1 MDQESPST
9 ADVSTMSPAPNL
21 NPLATRIS
29 AADFTMAVVGIGRV
43 GLPLALSFADRG
55 VTVVGVDRNPEH
67 VDTVNGGILP
77 FLEHGAEPL
86 LKETLDL
93 GTFRATTDSRTAVS
107 EADVVVLTVGTPLD
121 TNLRADTSQL
131 VSALQEIG
139 PGLQPGTLVIT
150 RSTISPGTTER
161 VVVPTLEKL
170 SGLKAGEDLFVA
182 FCPERIAEGKAVE
195 ELRELPEIIGGI
207 DEPSTEMAA
216 AVFNLLSE
224 SKLIHRTDPLSA
236 ELAKLFTN
244 VYRYVNFALANEYAL
259 IAEHYERD
267 AHHII
272 QILRDGYDRA
282 PIPMPGP
289 AGGPCLSKDGYFL
302 IEELTFPDFVLTAW
316 KLNDSVPAH
325 LVQRLRKAIKRTGVG
340 LEETKVAVLGRAFK
354 ADIDDDRLS
363 PAVRVVEL
371 LERLGANVAVHDPY
385 LSDLPL
391 DDALAGARGVILATN
406 HSMYYKL
413 DLSRL
418 AELVDPECVI
428 VDAWGVFDPKK
439 ADELGLELNTFGRG

>member
-1 MDQESPST
+1 MKSGSKT
-9 ADVSTMSPAPNL
+9 T
-21 NPLATRIS
+21 PLIDRIRS
-29 AADFTMAVVGIGRV
+29 SDFTMVVVGIGRV

-55 VTVVGVDRNPEH
+55 VHVLGVDRNPDH
-67 VDTVNGGILP
+67 VEKVNSGILP

-93 GTFRATTDSRTAVS
+93 GTFEATTDSEAAVAQ
-107 EADVVVLTVGTPLD
+107 ADVVVLTVGTPLNTD
-121 TNLRADTSQL
+121 LRADTSQL
-131 VSALQEIG
+131 VSALTEIG
-139 PGLQPGTLVIT
+139 GALRPGTLVIT

-161 VVVPTLEKL
+161 VVVPKLEEL
-170 SGLKAGEDLFVA
+170 SGLKTGHDLFMA
-182 FCPERIAEGKAVE
+182 FCPERIAEGRAVE
-195 ELRELPEIIGGI
+195 ELRELPEIIGGV
-207 DEPSTEMAA
+207 DEASADLAE
-216 AVFNLLSE
+216 AVFRLLSPD
-224 SKLIHRTDPLSA
+224 KLINRTDPLSA

-267 AHHII
+267 AHEII
-272 QILRDGYDRA
+272 RILRDGYARA

-302 IEELTFPDFVLTAW
+302 IEELTFPDFVMTAW

-325 LVQRLRKAIKRTGVG
+325 LVQRLRVGMKANGVSM
-340 LEETKVAVLGRAFK
+340 ESTKITVLGKAFK

-363 PAVRVVEL
+363 PSLRVIEM
-371 LERLGANVAVHDPY
+371 LERLGANVVVHDPY
-385 LSDLPL
+385 LSDIQL
-391 DDALAGARGVILATN
+391 DEALSGAHGVVLATN

-418 AELVDPECVI
+418 AELVHEDCVI
-428 VDAWGVFDPKK
+428 VDAWGVFDSKTA
-439 ADELGLELNTFGRG
+439 ADLGLELNTFGRG

>member
-1 MDQESPST
+1 MTDRS
-9 ADVSTMSPAPNL
+9 DVKL
-21 NPLATRIS
+21 LVRRIQD
-29 AADFTMAVVGIGRV
+29 ADFNMAVVGIGRV
-43 GLPLALSFADRG
+43 GLPLGLSFADRG
-55 VTVVGVDRNPEH
+55 VHVVGVDRNSEH
-67 VDTVNGGILP
+67 VDTVNSGVLP

-93 GTFRATTDSRTAVS
+93 GRFRATTDSSDSVS
-107 EADVVVLTVGTPLD
+107 RADVVILTVGTPLD

-131 VSALQEIG
+131 VSALAEIG
-139 PGLQPGTLVIT
+139 PSLQPGTLVIT

-161 VVVPTLEKL
+161 VVVPKLEEL
-170 SGLKAGEDLFVA
+170 SGLVAGQDLYIA

-195 ELRELPEIIGGI
+195 ELRSLPEIVGGV
-207 DEPSTEMAA
+207 DGPSTELAA
-216 AVFNLLSE
+216 AVFSLLSE
-224 SKLIHRTDPLSA
+224 KKVIHRTDPLSA

-259 IAEHYERD
+259 IAEHYEKD

-272 QILRDGYDRA
+272 RILRDGYDRA

-325 LVQRLRKAIKRTGVG
+325 LVQRLRKAIKLTEVKM
-340 LEETKVAVLGRAFK
+340 EDTKIAVLGRAFK

-363 PAVRVVEL
+363 PAVRVIEL
-371 LERLGANVAVHDPY
+371 LERLGADVVVHDPY
-385 LSDLPL
+385 LSDLQL
-391 DDALAGARGVILATN
+391 DDVLKGAHGVVLATN

-418 AELVDPECVI
+418 AELVDPQCVI
-428 VDAWGVFDPKK
+428 VDAWGVFDTETAK
-439 ADELGLELNTFGRG
+439 ELGIELNTFGRG

>member
-1 MDQESPST
+1 MPSEFV
-9 ADVSTMSPAPNL
+9 D
-21 NPLATRIS
+21 RIR
-29 AADFTMAVVGIGRV
+29 ARDFTMAVIGIGRV
-43 GLPLALSFADRG
+43 GLPLALSFADTG
-55 VTVVGVDRNPEH
+55 VNVLGVDRNPQH
-67 VDTVNGGILP
+67 VETVNDGILP

-93 GTFRATTDSRTAVS
+93 GTFRATTDSQMAVAA
-107 EADVVVLTVGTPLD
+107 ADVVVLTVGTPLD

-131 VSALQEIG
+131 ISALDGIG
-139 PGLQPGTLVIT
+139 GALKPGALVIT

-161 VVVPTLEKL
+161 VVIPKLAEL
-170 SGLKAGEDLFVA
+170 SGLTVGDDLFIA

-207 DEPSTEMAA
+207 DEASTELAA
-216 AVFNLLSE
+216 ALFGLLGDD
-224 SKLIHRTDPLSA
+224 KKIHRTDPLSA

-259 IAEHYERD
+259 ISEHYERD
-267 AHHII
+267 AHAII
-272 QILRDGYDRA
+272 RMLRDGYARA
-282 PIPMPGP
+282 PIPLPGP

-325 LVQRLRKAIKRTGVG
+325 LVHRLKTAIQRGGVSMEG
-340 LEETKVAVLGRAFK
+340 TKVAVLGKAFK

-363 PAVRVVEL
+363 PAVRVAEL
-371 LERLGANVAVHDPY
+371 LDRLGAEVVVHDPY
-385 LSDLPL
+385 LCDMPL
-391 DDALAGARGVILATN
+391 DEALAGAQGVILATN

-413 DLSRL
+413 DLQRL
-418 AELVDPECVI
+418 AELVHPGCVL
-428 VDAWGVFDPKK
+428 VDAWGVFDPDV
-439 ADELGLELNTFGRG
+439 AERLGLELNTFGRG

>member
-1 MDQESPST
+1 MTST
-9 ADVSTMSPAPNL
+9 PTIKPGA
-21 NPLATRIS
+21 
-29 AADFTMAVVGIGRV
+29 FTMAVIGIGRV
-43 GLPLALSFADRG
+43 GLPLALSFADCG
-55 VTVVGVDRNPEH
+55 VRVLGVDRNPEH
-67 VDTVNGGILP
+67 VDKVNGGILP

-93 GTFRATTDSRTAVS
+93 GTFEATTDSHSAVAR
-107 EADVVVLTVGTPLD
+107 ADVVVLTVGTPLNTD
-121 TNLRADTSQL
+121 LRADTSQL
-131 VSALQEIG
+131 VSALTEIG
-139 PGLQPGTLVIT
+139 GALKPGTLVIT

-161 VVVPTLEKL
+161 VVVPKLEEL
-170 SGLKAGEDLFVA
+170 SGLTAGEDLFVA

-207 DEPSTEMAA
+207 DDQSADLAE
-216 AVFNLLSE
+216 AVFRLLGE
-224 SKLIHRTDPLSA
+224 KKIIHRTDPLSA

-259 IAEHYERD
+259 IAEHYRRD
-267 AHHII
+267 AREII
-272 QILRDGYDRA
+272 RIARDGYSRA
-282 PIPMPGP
+282 PIPLPGP

-325 LVQRLRKAIKRTGVG
+325 LVQRLRLGMESQG
-340 LEETKVAVLGRAFK
+340 MSMESTKIAVLGKAFK

-363 PAVRVVEL
+363 PSLRVIEM
-371 LERLGANVAVHDPY
+371 LERLGANVVVHDPY
-385 LSDLPL
+385 LCDVQL
-391 DDALAGARGVILATN
+391 DEALRDANGVVLATN

-418 AELVDPECVI
+418 AELAHPECVI
-428 VDAWGVFDPKK
+428 VDAWGVFDV
-439 ADELGLELNTFGRG
+439 DEATRLGLELNTFGRG